1 MSSCC
6 APCSYCKA
14 VILHSARPNTKHNCR
29 IRDRLTFQPRSRDCA
44 LPALR
49 SMPFKRPRRYYFVD
63 GHALNDRPLLAQAVA
78 DELEKTL
85 AAKQENAESSNN
97 DSDEPMT
104 PEQLLEFLNGNE
116 GREEIEGALSML
128 RELGVHG
135 IPKFIIEGHT
145 LVDGAAHSDF
155 FVKIFREIE
164 SRGSLR
170 NGAIFGN
177 ILGVSEEILERGSHS
192 R

>member
-1 MSSCC
+1 MASHRLIQMIGKRYGLDVSE
-6 APCSYCKA
+6 AIY
-14 VILHSARPNTKHNCR
+14 
-29 IRDRLTFQPRSRDCA
+29 DRLNV
-44 LPALR
+44 
-49 SMPFKRPRRYYFVD
+49 YYFVD